1 MYEYQAQKPLRD
13 EDTNN
18 RVFCGNISQ
27 PFRNKKGVHFQE
39 FWASWDALK
48 TFTDKNGRKAVT
60 IIAHTFIWKILKARL
75 LTD

>member
-39 FWASWDALK
+39 FWASCEALK
-48 TFTDKNGRKAVT
+48 TFTGKNGPEAVT
-60 IIAHTFIWKILKARL
+60 IHCPYFCMKKFQRP
-75 LTD
+75 DC